1 MSPLHPGTGEVTGWW
16 SADLCVLAVGAP
28 GWEDQLDYSVSNVY
42 DEFSCKLSQ
51 NPYFSVTHLLFS
63 QNPRLGFWRITVF
76 HCPGNWIKP
85 CVSDSVFS
93 TAARRLA
100 EANFE
105 YTVVLFIYISKY
117 LTSQLSVHGL
127 VHWKHRQGT
136 KAWEEATWFS
146 GLSYQ
151 KGHQPM

>member
-16 SADLCVLAVGAP
+16 SADDCVLLLEPLVERTNWIILSA
-28 GWEDQLDYSVSNVY
+28 NVY
-42 DEFSCKLSQ
+42 DEFSCNLSQ

-63 QNPRLGFWRITVF
+63 QNRRLGFWRITVF

-117 LTSQLSVHGL
+117 LTSPTVHGFSPL
-127 VHWKHRQGT
+127 
-136 KAWEEATWFS
+136 EA
-146 GLSYQ
+146 
-151 KGHQPM
+151 QPRYWSLGGDDMVCQASVTRRDT